1 MTRRPRLP
9 SVSSHERAGAS
20 EATGLNVAMVQR
32 PEISLLL
39 AAEQAVDRGAQLL
52 RQGRRHVGALIAKGD
67 RDFATAVDLQVERA
81 IREVL
86 GATTPEIPIL
96 GEEQGGAS
104 VIEDSPL
111 WVLDPIDGTVNFA
124 HDSPL
129 CAVSLALVVDGESHL
144 GIVDLPLIGERFVA
158 VAGGGAYLNGTEI
171 SIAPR
176 RELREAV
183 VGVTDFAVGP
193 AAKRENPVHLGILK
207 RLAVASL
214 RVRVHGSEALD
225 LAWLAAGRLDAS
237 LMLSNLPWD
246 VSAGVLMAREAGAE
260 VYDHDGSPYGPGAR
274 FTIASAPSLRE
285 ELLALVA
292 DAMSEDLGAAHV

>member
-1 MTRRPRLP
+1 
-9 SVSSHERAGAS
+9 
-20 EATGLNVAMVQR
+20 MVR
-32 PEISLLL
+32 DAEIPLLL
-39 AAEQAVDRGAQLL
+39 AAEQAVERGAQLL
-52 RQGRRHVGALIAKGD
+52 RRGRRHVGALIAKGD

-81 IREVL
+81 IRDTL
-86 GATTPEIPIL
+86 GTTTPDIPIL
-96 GEEQGGAS
+96 GEEQGGGS

-129 CAVSLALVVDGESHL
+129 CAVSLALVVDGESRL
-144 GIVDLPLIGERFVA
+144 GIIDLPLVGEKFVA
-158 VAGGGAYLNGTEI
+158 LAGRGSFLNGKRI
-171 SIAPR
+171 SVAPQ

-225 LAWLAAGRLDAS
+225 LAWLGAGRLDAS

-246 VSAGVLMAREAGAE
+246 VGAGVLVAREAGAD
-260 VYDHDGSPYGPGAR
+260 VYDHDGSPYGPRSR
-274 FTIASAPSLRE
+274 FTIASSPPLRA

-292 DAMSEDLGAAHV
+292 GAMSEGLGAAHV